1 MVVTYA
7 IILVLSIWGIG
18 LRKQDSNSLIDYS
31 YLSKDATNSIKG
43 LFILTVF
50 VRHANQYVRDSGY
63 TYTCFGDQIFLEI
76 DSWLGQLIVVA
87 FLLFSGYGVM
97 RSINSRGIYYVNSI
111 PVHRFLNTLLNFDI
125 AVLIYGILA
134 LVMGRS
140 LDIKTFAL
148 SLIAWEDLGNSNW
161 YIFVILACYF
171 STWLSF
177 KVTNGKKALLLNL
190 FFIIL
195 IWAALVYS
203 GKLSHWYNTI
213 IAYPLGMAL
222 GYYQKEISEFN
233 YKYYFLMLLLALT
246 VLVIVDFIPVQIR
259 GVVHN
264 IRTVAFSE
272 LILLIMMKSRIQNK
286 VLGWFGINLFILYIY
301 QRIPMIVLS
310 VYFDLSPFIFI
321 ILSVIISCLLVPVL
335 NKIQLRL

>member
-1 MVVTYA
+1 M
-7 IILVLSIWGIG
+7 
-18 LRKQDSNSLIDYS
+18 
-31 YLSKDATNSIKG
+31 
-43 LFILTVF
+43 
-50 VRHANQYVRDSGY
+50 
-63 TYTCFGDQIFLEI
+63 
-76 DSWLGQLIVVA
+76 
-87 FLLFSGYGVM
+87 
-97 RSINSRGIYYVNSI
+97 
-111 PVHRFLNTLLNFDI
+111 
-125 AVLIYGILA
+125 
-134 LVMGRS
+134 
-140 LDIKTFAL
+140 
-148 SLIAWEDLGNSNW
+148 IAWEDLGNSNW